1 MVITLREYFIHL
13 IALLVL
19 LGLLVYLTPKVARTI
34 SMSLTRE
41 TSTFKPSL

>member
-1 MVITLREYFIHL
+1 MLTLREYFIHL

-19 LGLLVYLTPKVARTI
+19 LGFLVYLTPKVAQAI
-34 SMSLTRE
+34 SVSLTRE

>member
-1 MVITLREYFIHL
+1 MITLREYFIHL

-19 LGLLVYLTPKVARTI
+19 LGLLVYLTPKVAQTI
-34 SMSLTRE
+34 SDSMTPK

>member
-1 MVITLREYFIHL
+1 MFTIREYFIHL

-19 LGLLVYLTPKVARTI
+19 LGLLVYLTPKVAQTI
-34 SMSLTRE
+34 SASMKPK

>member
-1 MVITLREYFIHL
+1 MFTLREYFIHL

-19 LGLLVYLTPKVARTI
+19 LGLLVYLTPKVAQTI
-34 SMSLTRE
+34 AVSMKPK